1 MLQELR
7 AKNPGIKFYSVLD
20 PEFAKFGRV
29 IDGYDFTPYVEY
41 LDKHT
46 EVPEEGNKYVASVP
60 EMEALPLTKLVEQNI
75 YAGMPAQV
83 GYCNGNGSLLNA
95 LEFHKC
101 NEINV
106 GVSDMVLLLY
116 SLVDVVDNKLE
127 SKDVIG
133 FYVPAGTPV
142 ELHATTLHYA
152 PCKVM
157 DSGFKCLVILT
168 RGTNGAFTK
177 PEKLYSK
184 QDELLFGANKWL
196 IGHPEGSAVAKRGGY
211 AGILG
216 PNVKVNY

>member
-1 MLQELR
+1 MLKELR

-29 IDGYDFTPYVEY
+29 IDGYDFTPYMEY
-41 LDKHT
+41 LDQHT

-75 YAGMPAQV
+75 YGGMPAQV

-101 NEINV
+101 NEINL

-116 SLVDVVDNKLE
+116 SLVDVVNNKLE

-133 FYVPAGTPV
+133 FYVPSGVPV

-211 AGILG
+211 SGILG

>member
-142 ELHATTLHYA
+142 ELYATTLHYA